1 MNHTIKSAASLIVAL
16 AVSTGS
22 SFEAFAADFD
32 SLRGVILSK
41 SYVVIKPGECDTLSA
56 DILPFDAPAEAVTW
70 QIDNPEV
77 AAVDQDGIVTALAIG
92 TATLTATSAE
102 GYKAA
107 CTVKVSEKQ
116 SDFTRNF
123 GPNGPGGMGGPSGT
137 PPDMSSGGTPPQMPQ
152 SDNSGS
158 GFSGGFGGGMGGPGG
173 GMGGPGGGMGGPGG
187 GMGGPGGRGGGMG
200 RPGGGMGHF
209 QNQSKTVSDNSD
221 ATDPDGIV
229 IERAESDFEDATFSS
244 KTSDAN
250 AVKVSA
256 GRLSLTNC
264 TISKLGGNTGDN
276 DASSFYGLNA
286 AVLARRGA
294 NITITGGS
302 ITTKAKGANGI
313 VAYGGFVDVAD
324 VTINCA
330 DKFSRG
336 IHATGGG
343 RIEAYNLN
351 VNTKDANSSAIA
363 LDRGGGT
370 VRVIGGDYT
379 AEGKDCAILYS
390 TGDLT
395 VNNITGCSAQGEIG
409 VIEGDNFIAINNSDL
424 TSNAKASSRGLMILQ
439 SGSGDAGFGLNGII
453 TVAGG
458 SLTMTDYDAPLIE
471 IVTNVTGKITLDGV
485 KVTVPSGI
493 LMSVDYNKRWN
504 TYGATGELVL
514 SGDGTTYCGSILTDQ
529 YSSARVTIN
538 SGVVWEGA
546 YDTKDEGKLTTLTI
560 NGGTWNL
567 TADSNV
573 DKIVLN
579 NGAIINKNGHQLTCT
594 RIKQDNGTIND

>member
-1 MNHTIKSAASLIVAL
+1 MLSIAVAICGGSAIEVCA
-16 AVSTGS
+16 T
-22 SFEAFAADFD
+22 DFD

-41 SYVVIKPGECDTLSA
+41 SYVVIKPGESDTLAA

-70 QIDNPEV
+70 QIDDPEV
-77 AAVDQDGIVTALAIG
+77 ATVDQDGIVTALAIG
-92 TATLTATSAE
+92 TATLTATSRE

-116 SDFTRNF
+116 SDFTRNLSP
-123 GPNGPGGMGGPSGT
+123 GGPGGGMGGT
-137 PPDMSSGGTPPQMPQ
+137 PPDMSSDGTPPQMPQ
-152 SDNSGS
+152 GDSSSS
-158 GFSGGFGGGMGGPGG
+158 GFGGGFGGGMGG
-173 GMGGPGGGMGGPGG
+173 GPGGGMGNFG
-187 GMGGPGGRGGGMG
+187 
-200 RPGGGMGHF
+200 
-209 QNQSKTVSDNSD
+209 QSSKTVSDNSD
-221 ATDPDGIV
+221 ATDPNGYV
-229 IERAESDFEDATFSS
+229 QEGGESDIENTEYSS

-250 AVKVSA
+250 AVKVSG

-294 NITITGGS
+294 NISITGGS
-302 ITTKAKGANGI
+302 ISTKAKGANGI
-313 VAYGGFVDVAD
+313 VAYGGFVDAAD
-324 VTINCA
+324 VTINCV
-330 DKFSRG
+330 DKYSRG

-343 RIEAYNLN
+343 RIEAYNLTI
-351 VNTKDANSSAIA
+351 NTKGANSSAIA
-363 LDRGGGT
+363 LDRGGGI
-370 VRVIGGDYT
+370 VKVIGGDYT

-439 SGSGDAGFGLNGII
+439 SGSGDAGFGLNGVI

-458 SLTMTDYDAPLIE
+458 SLTMTDKDAPLIE

-485 KVTVPSGI
+485 NVTVPSGI
-493 LMSVDYNKRWN
+493 LMTVDYNKRWN

-514 SGDGTTYCGSILTDQ
+514 SGDGTTYSGNILTDE
-529 YSSARVTIN
+529 YSSARVTVN
-538 SGVVWEGA
+538 NGVIWEGA

-567 TADSNV
+567 TADSCV
-573 DKIVLN
+573 DKITLT
-579 NGAIINKNGHQLTCT
+579 NGATINKNGHLLTCT
-594 RIKQDNGTIND
+594 RIKQDSGTIND